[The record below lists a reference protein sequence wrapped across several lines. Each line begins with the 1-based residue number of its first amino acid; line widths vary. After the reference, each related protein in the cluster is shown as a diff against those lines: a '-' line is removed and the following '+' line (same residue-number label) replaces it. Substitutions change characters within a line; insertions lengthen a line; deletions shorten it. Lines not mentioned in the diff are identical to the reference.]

1 VDPGVA
7 AAVVRGPRGLV
18 ACLGPDPAPSPW
30 GFVSGV
36 GAQTGRL
43 VVDRR
48 GGFGEVRW
56 VQKIKSQGREEENR
70 NGGGGRWGAA
80 GKQSR
85 WKDAALKDGA

>member
-1 VDPGVA
+1 
-7 AAVVRGPRGLV
+7 
-18 ACLGPDPAPSPW
+18 
-30 GFVSGV
+30 
-36 GAQTGRL
+36 L

-56 VQKIKSQGREEENR
+56 VQKIKSQGREDENR
-70 NGGGGRWGAA
+70 NGGGGRWRAA